1 MLSLIVVL
9 VLVVGVNTALWG
21 TVGLGRVIAQ
31 AIRKRSG
38 SARHR
43 ISQSAAGGEAR
54 VDAGVRLTPND
65 VAVLIAAHNEELVI
79 RNTIRSAARLVPVGN
94 IFIASDASKDTTAVI
109 AQDSGANVVELLP
122 NRGKAGALVAAITHF
137 RLAERFEIVMLLDA
151 DTQLADDYMKTGLP
165 FFDDPG
171 VVAVA
176 GRAATITNP
185 PSPTRI
191 GRFLV
196 AYRER
201 FYVVVQYLLK
211 YGQAARFANVVSIVP
226 GFASMYRSRI
236 LADIDITAPGLA
248 IEDFNMTFEVH
259 AKRLGR
265 IAFHPLAAIAYT
277 QDPDTVGDYTKQLR
291 RWTLGFWQT
300 VGRHG
305 FRFGAFWGA
314 LALYVFELVTSSI
327 MMLVFL
333 PLLLMSLAAA
343 VWGEVSADPVAIAV
357 AQAVPPASIA
367 VGVLLP
373 DYLLTILVVIV
384 TGRVHYLVL
393 GIGFPLVRIVDA
405 FICLRTI
412 PQAFFGRSSGTWKSP
427 ERRST
432 TAAGAAG
439 AAGGAIAVGDPL
451 TG

>member
-9 VLVVGVNTALWG
+9 ILVVGVNTALWG
-21 TVGLGRVIAQ
+21 TVGLGRVVAQ
-31 AIRKRSG
+31 AFRKRPR

-43 ISQSAAGGEAR
+43 LSQPTAGRAGTAPAGR
-54 VDAGVRLTPND
+54 VTPND

-94 IFIASDASKDTTAVI
+94 IFIASDASKDTTAAI
-109 AQDSGANVVELLP
+109 AEESGANVVELLP

-151 DTQLADDYMKTGLP
+151 DTQLADDYMETGLP
-165 FFDDPG
+165 YFDDPG

-176 GRAATITNP
+176 GRAATVTDP
-185 PSPTRI
+185 PSPTRL

-201 FYVVVQYLLK
+201 FYVVVQFLLK

-236 LADIDITAPGLA
+236 LADIDISAPGLA

-277 QDPDTVGDYTKQLR
+277 QDPDTFRDYTKQLR

-300 VGRHG
+300 VRRHG
-305 FRFGAFWGA
+305 FRFGTFWGA
-314 LALYVFELVTSSI
+314 LALYVFELVTSSM
-327 MMLVFL
+327 MMLIFL
-333 PLLLMSLAAA
+333 PLLLFSLAASA
-343 VWGEVSADPVAIAV
+343 WGEVSADPVWIAV
-357 AQAVPPASIA
+357 AQAIPPASI
-367 VGVLLP
+367 VIGVLVP
-373 DYLLTILVVIV
+373 DYLLTILVVVV
-384 TGRVHYLVL
+384 TGRAHYLVL
-393 GIGFPLVRIVDA
+393 GVGFPLVRIVDA

-427 ERRST
+427 ERRSN
-432 TAAGAAG
+432 TAVGSG
-439 AAGGAIAVGDPL
+439 IAVGDALP
-451 TG
+451 G

>member
-21 TVGLGRVIAQ
+21 TVGLGRVVAQ
-31 AIRKRSG
+31 AFRKRPR

-43 ISQSAAGGEAR
+43 LAQPKPGGGAG
-54 VDAGVRLTPND
+54 AGVARRLTPND

-109 AQDSGANVVELLP
+109 AEESGANVVELLP

-137 RLAERFEIVMLLDA
+137 RLADRFEIVMLLDA
-151 DTQLADDYMKTGLP
+151 DTQLADDYMETGLP

-176 GRAATITNP
+176 GRAATVTDP
-185 PSPTRI
+185 PSPTRL

-201 FYVVVQYLLK
+201 FYVVVQFLLK

-236 LADIDITAPGLA
+236 LADIDISAPGLA

-277 QDPDTVGDYTKQLR
+277 QDPDTFRDYTKQLR

-300 VGRHG
+300 VRRHG
-305 FRFGAFWGA
+305 FRFGTFWGA

-327 MMLVFL
+327 MMLIFL
-333 PLLLMSLAAA
+333 PLLLLSLAAA
-343 VWGEVSADPVAIAV
+343 AWGEVSADPVSIAV
-357 AQAVPPASIA
+357 AQAVPPVSI
-367 VGVLLP
+367 VIGVLVP

-384 TGRVHYLVL
+384 TGRMHYLVL

-427 ERRST
+427 ERRSN
-432 TAAGAAG
+432 TAVGSG
-439 AAGGAIAVGDPL
+439 IAVGDALP
-451 TG
+451 G